1 MNHVHVNSMIKKLR
15 IVFSGIENSGKSTLS
30 RAIASELGFEF
41 IEEQCRY
48 NKAVIEGVE
57 TPETLIEIN
66 SLQESMALESMNG
79 SVNGVVCDTSSME
92 LRMWSKIKF
101 ECDINCPIEVP
112 IDLNFLCQTL
122 EDFEEDP
129 LRQMPDYADRVE
141 HELEFIEFLKSED
154 IKVKILQPST
164 LEERKKRVISQ
175 IKKLING

>member
-1 MNHVHVNSMIKKLR
+1 MIKKLR

-30 RAIASELGFEF
+30 RAVASELGFEF

-57 TPETLIEIN
+57 TIDTLIEIN
-66 SLQESMALESMNG
+66 SLQESMALESMSG

-92 LRMWSKIKF
+92 LKMWSRVKF
-101 ECDINCPIEVP
+101 GCDIECPIEVP

-122 EDFEEDP
+122 EYFEEDP

-141 HELEFIEFLKSED
+141 HEIEFLEFLKSEN
-154 IKVKILQPST
+154 IRVKILKPST
-164 LEERKKRVISQ
+164 LEERKKYVITQ